1 MNKPLPFGAEKSRI
15 FYGWWIV
22 AAGCINQ
29 GLITLTIGR
38 AFGSYAVLLENDFG
52 WSKTALSGAYSLQQ
66 VESGLLGPVQGT
78 LIDRFGPK
86 ASMRFGI
93 LLFGLGFIAF
103 SQINTLTMF
112 YVCYL
117 MLAIGSSL
125 GGFFPVN
132 VVIANWF
139 HRQRARAFSI
149 SQLGGAIGG
158 LLIPI
163 VAIMLETLGWRT
175 TALISGV
182 VILCVGLPINE
193 VIRRRPEDHGLQ
205 VDGLPP
211 APEIER
217 PVTSV
222 DSPQRDFTL
231 REAMHTPAF
240 WLISLGHGSAL
251 LIVSV
256 VNVHIVFHLTEGP
269 GYSFSGAA
277 TVVAL
282 ITAGQI
288 LGTLLGGIIGDR
300 FDKRMIAVG
309 CMLFHTL
316 ALLMVAHSALLGVVI
331 LFALLHGTAWGL
343 RGPMMQAIRADYF
356 GRTAY
361 GAILGVSSLI
371 ITFGTIS
378 GPVAA
383 GYLADRTGDYVFGFT
398 VLALLSGLGSVFF
411 LLAKRP
417 ALPAHA
423 PVLEASKV

>member
-1 MNKPLPFGAEKSRI
+1 MSERLPFGAEKSRV

-103 SQINTLTMF
+103 SQINSLTAF

-117 MLAIGSSL
+117 TLAIGSSL
-125 GGFFPVN
+125 GGFFPIN

-139 HRQRARAFSI
+139 QRQRARAFSI

-158 LLIPI
+158 LLIPVI
-163 VAIMLETLGWRT
+163 AFMLETLGWRT
-175 TALISGV
+175 TALISGL
-182 VILCVGLPINE
+182 VILAVGMPLNE
-193 VIRRRPEDHGLQ
+193 LIRRRPEDHGLY
-205 VDGLPP
+205 VDGIPP
-211 APEIER
+211 ALDGEPLQRHRESPE
-217 PVTSV
+217 
-222 DSPQRDFTL
+222 QDFTL
-231 REAMHTPAF
+231 KQAMHTPAF
-240 WLISLGHGSAL
+240 WLVSLGHGSAL

-256 VNVHIVFHLTEGP
+256 VNVHIVFHLTEGL
-269 GYSFSGAA
+269 GYSFGGAA
-277 TVVAL
+277 AIVAL

-288 LGTLLGGIIGDR
+288 LGTLIGGIIGDR

-309 CMLFHTL
+309 CMLLHTL
-316 ALLMVAHSALLGVVI
+316 ALLMVAHSALLSVVI

-356 GRTAY
+356 GRSAY

-383 GYLADRTGDYVFGFT
+383 GYLADRTGDYVLGFT
-398 VLALLSGLGSVFF
+398 VLALLSGLGSIFF
-411 LLAKRP
+411 LLARRPTLPARSP
-417 ALPAHA
+417 ALEN
-423 PVLEASKV
+423 L